1 MIDAEQIRNKCKMEI
16 EALHMTREQEDRVIF
31 ELSLLAELLID
42 FYSRQTNN
50 RIV

>member
-1 MIDAEQIRNKCKMEI
+1 MVEAEQIRIRCKKEI
-16 EALHMTREQEDRVIF
+16 EALHLSIDQEDRVIF

-42 FYSRQTNN
+42 FYSMQTNN